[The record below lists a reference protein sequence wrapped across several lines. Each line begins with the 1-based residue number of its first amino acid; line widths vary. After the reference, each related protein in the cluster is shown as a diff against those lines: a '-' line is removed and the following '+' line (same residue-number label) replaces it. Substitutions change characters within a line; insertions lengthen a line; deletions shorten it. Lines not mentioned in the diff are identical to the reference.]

1 MPESN
6 STILESTPGV
16 HAEQDQLPAT
26 KNSVEIAES
35 SEGTSRSFWYYLLS
49 PIRQFRS
56 MRRIATPVT
65 TRLTREGWQFSFMIG
80 FVILGAVVRN
90 VNLLVILA
98 GTMLGFL
105 IIQWRVSAR
114 SIYGVSARRKLPRN
128 MQARKPFDVEIAVS
142 NPKRFLGAWWVV
154 VEERITPQTQLSLV
168 SGSAQ
173 TIGMLFASLPPRSTR
188 IQRYQ
193 CLAPK
198 RGEYQLLGME
208 ITTRFPLGLMKGI
221 LPPTGG
227 DLIIV
232 QPALGKLLPGWTDLF
247 ETKRS
252 GARHRQARSISDEG
266 EFFGLRTYRPGD
278 SPRLIHWRSSARLG
292 ELMVKQFQR
301 TETREFVILLDLP
314 PQSRKLN
321 GSGDKSTTSQDAND
335 DHDED
340 IAVEFVAS
348 IAQHVCASNH
358 AVLTVA
364 IADRKETLAL
374 RVQTRTQI
382 HALHE
387 RLGLAKSGE
396 ESTLIKALQLLEREV
411 RHVDH
416 LLVVSTR
423 PQPTTFAS
431 RDGFHDT
438 TGLASESKD
447 PRDSA
452 IVFWRHLTWINVANK
467 ELSPYFQPAP

>member
-6 STILESTPGV
+6 STVLETIPV
-16 HAEQDQLPAT
+16 ADAEQEQQLVSRISGEIGNGAE
-26 KNSVEIAES
+26 NS
-35 SEGTSRSFWYYLLS
+35 SRSVWQYLLS

-105 IIQWRVSAR
+105 VIQWRVSAR
-114 SIYGVSARRKLPRN
+114 SIYGISARRKLPRN

-154 VEERITPQTQLSLV
+154 VEERITPQTHLSLV

-173 TIGMLFASLPPRSTR
+173 TIGLLFPSLPPRSTR

-221 LPPTGG
+221 LPPIGN
-227 DLIIV
+227 DSIIV

-252 GARHRQARSISDEG
+252 GARHRQAKSVSDEG

-314 PQSRKLN
+314 PRPRKQN
-321 GSGDKSTTSQDAND
+321 GNSDKSNAAHEAQDE
-335 DHDED
+335 HDED
-340 IAVEFVAS
+340 LAVEFVAS

-364 IADRKETLAL
+364 IADQEETLAL
-374 RVQTRTQI
+374 RVQTRTQT

-387 RLGLAKSGE
+387 RLGMAKSGQ
-396 ESTLIKALQLLEREV
+396 ESTLTKALQLLERET

-423 PQPTTFAS
+423 PQPVSFS
-431 RDGFHDT
+431 SQDGMNES
-438 TGLASESKD
+438 GESKSESMGHGAT
-447 PRDSA
+447 P
-452 IVFWRHLTWINVANK
+452 IVFWRHMMWINVSNK
-467 ELSPYFQPAP
+467 ELSPYFQPAS

>member
-1 MPESN
+1 MPEST
-6 STILESTPGV
+6 STILEPNPGMN
-16 HAEQDQLPAT
+16 AEQDQSSAI
-26 KNSVEIAES
+26 KNSVEFAENSES
-35 SEGTSRSFWYYLLS
+35 STRSVWYYLLS
-49 PIRQFRS
+49 PIRQFRL

-105 IIQWRVSAR
+105 LIQWRVSAR

-128 MQARKPFDVEIAVS
+128 MQARKPFDVEISVS

-154 VEERITPQTQLSLV
+154 VEERVTPQTQLSLV

-173 TIGMLFASLPPRSTR
+173 TIGMLFPSLPPSSTR

-221 LPPTGG
+221 LPPVGV
-227 DLIIV
+227 DSIIV

-252 GARHRQARSISDEG
+252 GARHRQAKSISDEG

-314 PQSRKLN
+314 PHARKQN
-321 GSGDKSTTSQDAND
+321 GNSDKTVPSQDAHD
-335 DHDED
+335 DQDED

-364 IADRKETLAL
+364 IADHKETLAL
-374 RVQTRTQI
+374 RVQTRTQT

-387 RLGLAKSGE
+387 RLGLAKAGE
-396 ESTLIKALQLLEREV
+396 KSTLTKALQLLEREI

-423 PQPTTFAS
+423 PQPVTFAS
-431 RDGFHDT
+431 GDGLRDTAGMNR
-438 TGLASESKD
+438 EPKD
-447 PRDSA
+447 PGDA
-452 IVFWRHLTWINVANK
+452 TIVFWKHMMWINVANK
-467 ELSPYFQPAP
+467 ELSPFFQPAP

>member
-1 MPESN
+1 MPESQ
-6 STILESTPGV
+6 STVLENRDNGP
-16 HAEQDQLPAT
+16 
-26 KNSVEIAES
+26 VEES
-35 SEGTSRSFWYYLLS
+35 QPDAVSRSADNNGAPDKSNRSVWHFLLS
-49 PIRQFRS
+49 PFRQFRL

-105 IIQWRVSAR
+105 LIQWRVSAR
-114 SIYGVSARRKLPRN
+114 SIYGISARRKLPRN
-128 MQARKPFDVEIAVS
+128 MQARKPFDVEVIVV

-154 VEERITPQTQLSLV
+154 VEERITPQTHLSLV

-173 TIGMLFASLPPRSTR
+173 TIGLLFPSVPPQSMRV
-188 IQRYQ
+188 QRYQ
-193 CLAPK
+193 CRAPK
-198 RGEYQLLGME
+198 RGEYQLLGMD

-221 LPPTGG
+221 LPPTGA
-227 DLIIV
+227 DSIIV

-252 GARHRQARSISDEG
+252 GARHRQAKSVSDEG
-266 EFFGLRTYRPGD
+266 EFFGLRSYRPGD

-301 TETREFVILLDLP
+301 TETREYVILLDLP
-314 PQSRKLN
+314 PRPRKQN
-321 GSGDKSTTSQDAND
+321 GSSEKTSGASDVND
-335 DHDED
+335 HHDED
-340 IAVEFVAS
+340 VAVEFVAT

-358 AVLTVA
+358 AVLTVT
-364 IADRKETLAL
+364 IADQSETLAL
-374 RVQTRTQI
+374 RVQTRTQT

-387 RLGLAKSGE
+387 RLGTAKSGP
-396 ESTLIKALQLLEREV
+396 ESTLAKALQLLEREV

-423 PQPTTFAS
+423 PQPESFTS
-431 RDGFHDT
+431 RDGLGDAP
-438 TGLASESKD
+438 GSMNIDKSSEQV
-447 PRDSA
+447 P
-452 IVFWRHLTWINVANK
+452 IVFWRHMMWIDVSNK
-467 ELSPYFQPAP
+467 ELAPYFQPAP

>member
-6 STILESTPGV
+6 SKVLETT
-16 HAEQDQLPAT
+16 ADAT
-26 KNSVEIAES
+26 ASQGLSPLANSLGENGNEIDNPPR
-35 SEGTSRSFWYYLLS
+35 TVWHYLLS
-49 PIRQFRS
+49 PVRQFRS

-105 IIQWRVSAR
+105 LIQWRVSAR
-114 SIYGVSARRKLPRN
+114 SIYGISARRKLPRN
-128 MQARKPFDVEIAVS
+128 MHARKPFDVEVAVS

-154 VEERITPQTQLSLV
+154 VEERITPQTHLSLV

-173 TIGMLFASLPPRSTR
+173 TIGLLFPSLPPRTTHV
-188 IQRYQ
+188 QRYQ
-193 CLAPK
+193 CFAPK

-221 LPPTGG
+221 LPPIGN
-227 DLIIV
+227 DSIIV

-252 GARHRQARSISDEG
+252 GARHRQARSVSDEG

-314 PQSRKLN
+314 PRQRKQN
-321 GSGDKSTTSQDAND
+321 GTVDKSAVAQEGND

-340 IAVEFVAS
+340 LAVEFVAS

-358 AVLTVA
+358 AVLSVA
-364 IADRKETLAL
+364 IADQTETLAL
-374 RVQTRTQI
+374 RVQTRTQT

-387 RLGLAKSGE
+387 RLGTAKAGQV
-396 ESTLIKALQLLEREV
+396 STLIKALQLLEREI

-423 PQPTTFAS
+423 PQPESFSS
-431 RDGFHDT
+431 RDNSNDVSGTNDN
-438 TGLASESKD
+438 SKD
-447 PRDSA
+447 TRDTP
-452 IVFWRHLTWINVANK
+452 IIFWRHMMWINVADK
-467 ELSPYFQPAP
+467 ELAPYFQPAP